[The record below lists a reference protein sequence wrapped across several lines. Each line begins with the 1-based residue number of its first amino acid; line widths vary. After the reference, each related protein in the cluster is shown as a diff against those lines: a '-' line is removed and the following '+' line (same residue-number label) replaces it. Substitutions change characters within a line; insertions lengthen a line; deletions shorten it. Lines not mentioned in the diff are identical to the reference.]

1 MKRFLPSS
9 LAGQMALLLGMAL
22 LVAQLINF
30 ALILSDREK
39 LSVAQSESPAIT
51 RFVNTASD
59 IAGADPAFREA
70 VAQENSRRGA
80 HFALR
85 PAARVTEAERDP
97 ALEERLGT
105 ALRAAGIRG
114 DLKAGR
120 GLGAARANGERQ
132 FRQPPPDMQI
142 LRMAVHLPD
151 GSWLEGR
158 MVTPRR
164 DPLLAA
170 RLGAATLLVYLVV
183 LGAAVWGARR
193 LARPLSDL
201 TDAAESFAGRSQPK
215 VLEPR
220 GPDDLRRA
228 MEAFNAMNGRIVS
241 LLDEKD
247 HLLGAIGHD
256 MRTPLASLRIRL
268 EAMEPVEDRDA
279 AIAKVEE
286 MVAMLED
293 ILMLARTGRAR
304 ADARPMDVSALV
316 ETVTDE
322 YVDRGDPVRVTP
334 ASRLVGHVH
343 SDLLRRALRNLIDNA
358 VLYGGDAEVAVRQ
371 NGDRIVISVR
381 DSGPGIPAGDM
392 ERAMA
397 PFQRLEESRN
407 RATGGS
413 GLGLAIA
420 RSIAEVHGGSL
431 RLESNHPTGLIAE
444 LTLPTGA
451 RAFHQDGKV

>member
-1 MKRFLPSS
+1 
-9 LAGQMALLLGMAL
+9 MALLLGMAL

-39 LSVAQSESPAIT
+39 LSVAQSEAPAIT

-59 IAGADPAFREA
+59 IAGAAPEFRDA
-70 VAQENSRRGA
+70 VAHDNSRRGA

-85 PAARVTEAERDP
+85 PAATAASAIVPAIAEEERDP
-97 ALEERLGT
+97 QLEERLTT
-105 ALRAAGIRG
+105 ALRDVGIVG
-114 DLKAGR
+114 EAK
-120 GLGAARANGERQ
+120 AARGQGNTKSTDERQ
-132 FRQPPPDMQI
+132 LRTPPPDMQI

-164 DPLLAA
+164 DPFLAA
-170 RLGAATLLVYLVV
+170 RLAAATLLVYLVV

-193 LARPLSDL
+193 LARPLRDL
-201 TDAAESFAGRSQPK
+201 TDVAENFAGRSEPQ

-220 GPDDLRRA
+220 GPDDLRLA

-268 EAMEPVEDRDA
+268 EGMEPADERSA

-304 ADARPMDVSALV
+304 GDARPMDVSALV
-316 ETVTDE
+316 DTVTEE
-322 YVDRGDPVRVTP
+322 YLERGEPVRISP
-334 ASRLVGHVH
+334 SSRLVTNVQG
-343 SDLLRRALRNLIDNA
+343 DMLRRALRNLIDNA
-358 VLYGGDAEVAVRQ
+358 VIYGGGAEVTVQ
-371 NGDRIVISVR
+371 QDGDRIIIGIR
-381 DSGPGIPAGDM
+381 DNGPGMADEDL
-392 ERAMA
+392 ERAVT
-397 PFQRLEESRN
+397 PFQRLEASRN
-407 RATGGS
+407 RNTGGS

-431 RLESNHPTGLIAE
+431 SLARNHPNGLIAK
-444 LTLPTGA
+444 LVIPVS
-451 RAFHQDGKV
+451 K